1 MNSHFTKLRLD
12 TPIFESKFPNRS
24 DSVGINLPW
33 EKVFNPKVV
42 ETIMSGKEHSFVDGK
57 VKATYEQK
65 YSLFRVYIGND
76 YNPVNIYLQDGN
88 IKNIVS
94 MGGNCQS
101 KLNTLVDSGLLTNAV
116 LENNVPAIK
125 AASSSNSSKQT
136 TQIENRSPCPPHQQ
150 PSQPSIRE
158 EITPSSPNSL
168 GQYVV
173 VAAGPGGTAFS
184 IDSVRTVNANIA
196 KQGTSG
202 ASRYHHASSIP
213 MTVIDDAINALS
225 EKAKSD
231 DKLTLFVMAHGEI
244 RDDKFFMNLDG
255 EYKPSTEFFSKI
267 GAKINKPVNVFLT
280 CCHGEGALSDAHCL
294 PNGSTLAIL
303 SLKDSPSLG
312 GDINLLYGSLN
323 KASDMS
329 AKSILLLHCTLM
341 QNRIPN
347 AIYIDGKTYQLEKSM
362 KSRLGRPFTET
373 EHNRIHQV
381 LDKISTP
388 QRINEV
394 MRKME
399 TAKTEWSILAVDY
412 GMSLAIAGS
421 LDLPLKYAEK

>member
-24 DSVGINLPW
+24 DSVEINLPW

-42 ETIMSGKEHSFVDGK
+42 ESIMSGKEHSFVDGK

-116 LENNVPAIK
+116 LENNAPAIK
-125 AASSSNSSKQT
+125 A
-136 TQIENRSPCPPHQQ
+136 
-150 PSQPSIRE
+150 PSQPSISE

-202 ASRYHHASSIP
+202 ASRYHHASSVP

-244 RDDKFFMNLDG
+244 KDDKFFMNLDG

-303 SLKDSPSLG
+303 SLKDSQSLG

-394 MRKME
+394 MKKME
-399 TAKTEWSILAVDY
+399 TAKTEWSIFAVDY

-421 LDLPLKYAEK
+421 LDLP